1 MEEGILM
8 EEGTGTGVV
17 IPIILLLL
25 LRTVSLENLCLLFL
39 CRDLCALSTV
49 SRRFSAER
57 VSSKRGKP
65 ADRAFGE
72 HCFFPLPLLLT
83 VVP

>member
-1 MEEGILM
+1 MEEDILM
-8 EEGTGTGVV
+8 EEGTGVV
-17 IPIILLLL
+17 IAIILLLL

-57 VSSKRGKP
+57 VS
-65 ADRAFGE
+65 
-72 HCFFPLPLLLT
+72 
-83 VVP
+83 